1 MNVFMRTT
9 FAQFAAA
16 LSIGLCAA
24 TLTPSA
30 IAAGLRIT
38 IPKHTEATPVQK
50 LNRQGVKEI
59 KNHHLDKAQR
69 LFYRAYLIDP
79 DDPFT
84 LNNLGYISE
93 LQGKVERAQRYYELA
108 AKENNSETVIAEAS
122 ERKIEGQKL
131 SQVTG
136 SYGNL
141 ELRVNRGNI
150 QAMALL
156 QQGRNQEA
164 EDVLRETLKLD
175 PKNPFTLNNLGYAME
190 GQGDLQSALHYYND
204 ASITHSNESVV
215 VAINLNW
222 RGKAISDIAFN
233 NEQSVRQRL
242 ASQQSNQDQAARLN
256 VQGVSAL
263 NHNEPNRALGYFEQA
278 YKLDPQSAFSL
289 NNMGYLSEVRGD
301 QETAEEFYNL
311 AQRGFQSGT
320 PVSMASHHEMVGEP
334 VAEVA
339 GSNAQGSQANLQ
351 AEAER
356 KRRSHAPIVLR
367 RRDNTPV
374 TAPENPSTAP
384 QSHSPNTVPR
394 PPVDNA
400 PVENTV
406 PRPPQR

>member
-1 MNVFMRTT
+1 MLMSKILSQV
-9 FAQFAAA
+9 AAA
-16 LSIGLCAA
+16 LSIGFCS
-24 TLTPSA
+24 TVISA
-30 IAAGLRIT
+30 PAVGIGLRIT

-50 LNRQGVKEI
+50 LNREGVKEI
-59 KNHHLDKAQR
+59 KKHHLDKAER

-122 ERKIEGQKL
+122 ERHVEGQKL

-164 EDVLRETLKLD
+164 EDVLRDTLKLD

-190 GQGDLQSALHYYND
+190 GQGDFQAALRYYSD

-215 VAINLNW
+215 VAIDPHW

-263 NHNEPNRALGYFEQA
+263 NHNEPNQALVYFEQA

-320 PVSMASHHEMVGEP
+320 PVMAASHHEMVGEP
-334 VAEVA
+334 VAQVA
-339 GSNAQGSQANLQ
+339 GANAQGSEANLQ

-367 RRDNTPV
+367 RRDNTLV
-374 TAPENPSTAP
+374 TTPESSPASP
-384 QSHSPNTVPR
+384 QTQSPNNVPR
-394 PPVDNA
+394 PSVDNA